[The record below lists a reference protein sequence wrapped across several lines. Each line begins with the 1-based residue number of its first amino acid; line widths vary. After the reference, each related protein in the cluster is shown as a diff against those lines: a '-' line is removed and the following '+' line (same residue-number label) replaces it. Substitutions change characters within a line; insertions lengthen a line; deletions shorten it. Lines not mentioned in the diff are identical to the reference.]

1 MEQKQKNKKTVI
13 YICPD
18 FNEVW
23 TNDLKKQEEILR
35 TFAKEKNL
43 VTNSILID
51 KKDNMDV
58 KKRKNFKKLIYLILK
73 EKIENIIVYRKTNI
87 SNSTYAIE
95 LFEFICENKNC
106 KIIPYKE

>member
-35 TFAKEKNL
+35 DFAKEKNL
-43 VTNSILID
+43 VIDSILID

-58 KKRKNFKKLIYLILK
+58 KKRKKFQKINLSNFK
-73 EKIENIIVYRKTNI
+73 RKNRK
-87 SNSTYAIE
+87 Y
-95 LFEFICENKNC
+95 NC
-106 KIIPYKE
+106 L

>member
-1 MEQKQKNKKTVI
+1 MEQKQKNKKTII

-35 TFAKEKNL
+35 NFAKEKNL
-43 VTNSILID
+43 ITNSILID

-58 KKRKNFKKLIYLILK
+58 KKRKNLKKLINWIGN
-73 EKIENIIVYRKTNI
+73 EKVENIIIYKKEII
-87 SNSTYAIE
+87 SISTYAIE
-95 LFEFICENKNC
+95 LFKFICENKNC
-106 KIIPYKE
+106 NIITYKE

>member
-23 TNDLKKQEEILR
+23 TNDLKKQEEILKS
-35 TFAKEKNL
+35 FAKEKNL
-43 VTNSILID
+43 RFDSIIID
-51 KKDNMDV
+51 KEDNMNIQ
-58 KKRKNFKKLIYLILK
+58 KRKNLKKIINWIGK
-73 EKIENIIVYRKTNI
+73 EKIENIIVYKKANI
-87 SNSTYAIE
+87 SISTYAIE

-106 KIIPYKE
+106 NIIPYKE

>member
-35 TFAKEKNL
+35 NFAKEKKL
-43 VTNSILID
+43 GFDSILID
-51 KKDNMDV
+51 EENNMEIQ
-58 KKRKNFKKLIYLILK
+58 KRKNLKKLINWIGK
-73 EKIENIIVYRKTNI
+73 EKIENIIVYKKRII